1 MATKK
6 NRFSEETNI
15 VHGIDNSHISTQ
27 DLVAPIHMTSTF
39 KFNDFDQG
47 AGVFDG
53 SRQGYVY
60 TRIANPT
67 VDLLQEK
74 MALLEGGEAAIATA
88 SGMAA
93 IAAVTM
99 TLAGPGDNFVACN
112 SVYGGT
118 FALFKDHLRKFNI
131 SPRFV
136 SPVKT
141 NTIDRVA
148 SLMDADTRFLF
159 IETPAN
165 PTLSIINIELW
176 ATLADQ
182 HRIPLVVDNT
192 FASPYLQKPLDM
204 GAHLVIHSATKY
216 LGGHGDIIA
225 GMVIGDGAMIQRIR
239 TEYMDHFGPAV
250 SPFNAWL
257 ILRGLKTL
265 AIRMDRHSSTAL
277 KVAMWLENHPK
288 VSQVYYPGLGSHPD
302 HLLAQKQMKQFSGI
316 LGFELK
322 GGRAA
327 ARTLLNRV
335 ELCTLAVSLG
345 DCDTLI
351 QHPASMTHSTY
362 SEADLRAA
370 GIDQGLV
377 RLSLGLEHPDDIM
390 DDLETALAAIDD

>member
-1 MATKK
+1 MSTKK

-15 VHGIDNSHISTQ
+15 VHGIDHSHMTTS

-39 KFNDFDQG
+39 KFNDFDHG

-53 SRQGYVY
+53 SQPGYVY

-67 VDLLQEK
+67 VDDLQEK

-93 IAAVTM
+93 IAAIVM
-99 TLAGPGDNFVACN
+99 TLAAPGDNFVACN

-118 FALFKDHLRKFNI
+118 FALFNYHLRKFNI
-131 SPRFV
+131 APRFV
-136 SPVKT
+136 APVT
-141 NTIDRVA
+141 SNAIDRVA
-148 SLMDADTRFLF
+148 SLMDSNTRFMF
-159 IETPAN
+159 VETPAN

-176 ATLADQ
+176 AYLADQ

-192 FASPYLQKPLDM
+192 FASPYLQKPLDL
-204 GAHLVIHSATKY
+204 GAQLVIHSATKY
-216 LGGHGDIIA
+216 LGGHGDIIG
-225 GMVIGDGAMIQRIR
+225 GMVVGKKNMIQRIR
-239 TEYMDHFGPAV
+239 TEYMDHFGPAI

-277 KVAMWLENHPK
+277 KIAIWLANHPK
-288 VSQVYYPGLGSHPD
+288 ISQIYYPGLESHPD
-302 HLLAQKQMKQFSGI
+302 HQVAQKQMKQFSGI
-316 LGFELK
+316 LGFDLK
-322 GGRAA
+322 GGREAA
-327 ARTLLNRV
+327 KTLLNSV
-335 ELCTLAVSLG
+335 KLCTLAVSLG

-362 SEADLRAA
+362 SETDLKAA

-390 DDLETALAAIDD
+390 DDLENALDAIDG

>member
-1 MATKK
+1 MSIKK

-15 VHGIDNSHISTQ
+15 VHGIDHSHTTSL

-39 KFNDFDQG
+39 KFNDFDHG

-53 SRQGYVY
+53 SNQGYVY
-60 TRIANPT
+60 TRISNPT
-67 VDLLQEK
+67 VDLFQEK

-93 IAAVTM
+93 IAAMAM

-118 FALFKDHLRKFNI
+118 FALFNDHLRKFNV

-136 SPVKT
+136 SPVKS
-141 NTIDRVA
+141 NVIDRVA
-148 SLMDADTRFLF
+148 SLMDSNTRFLF
-159 IETPAN
+159 VETPAN

-176 ATLADQ
+176 AYLADQ

-192 FASPYLQKPLDM
+192 FATPYLQKPLDL

-225 GMVIGDGAMIQRIR
+225 GIVVGEKSRIQHIKA
-239 TEYMDHFGPAV
+239 EYMDHFGPV
-250 SPFNAWL
+250 ISPFNTWL

-277 KVAMWLENHPK
+277 NIAMWLENHPK
-288 VSQVYYPGLGSHPD
+288 INQVYYPGLTSHPD
-302 HLLAQKQMKQFSGI
+302 HLLAKKQMTKFSGI
-316 LGFELK
+316 LGFDLK

-327 ARTLLNRV
+327 AKTLLNSV
-335 ELCTLAVSLG
+335 KLCTLAVSLG
-345 DCDTLI
+345 DCETLI

-362 SEADLRAA
+362 SEKDLKAA

-390 DDLETALAAIDD
+390 DDLENALAAIDG